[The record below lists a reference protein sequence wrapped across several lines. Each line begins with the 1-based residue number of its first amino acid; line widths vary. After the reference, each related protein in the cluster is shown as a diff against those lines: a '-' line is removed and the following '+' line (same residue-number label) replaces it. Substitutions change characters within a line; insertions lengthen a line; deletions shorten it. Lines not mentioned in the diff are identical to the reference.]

1 MLRAFLIKMKKIDN
15 IIQNLKPT
23 EKILF
28 YFFSAIFVVTSVIMI
43 IRVHTYFLVEVPTFG
58 GNFTEGVVG
67 PVRFINPI
75 IAISDTDRDVVSLVY
90 SGLLKNDLSGEL
102 IPDLAESY
110 NISED
115 GTIYNIILKDNIY
128 FHDGKEITAD
138 DVVFTVEKILD
149 PIIKSPRRA
158 NWEGVLVEKVSDK
171 ELNFILAKPYSPFI
185 QSLTVGIL
193 PKHIWENATPEEFP
207 FSEYNINP
215 IGSGPYKIEKITRNS
230 GGIPTTI
237 VLSAFNK
244 YNPEKPKIKNVT
256 FKFYQNENDLVK
268 AYTDKS
274 IDSIGG
280 LTLGTAND
288 ILNDRSIIKTSSLPR
303 VFGLFFNQNISP
315 VFLNKEVRQALEIST
330 PKKYIIDEVLFG
342 FGKPLN
348 GPAPSQIEEDDSKS
362 QGNIDE
368 AKELLLSSGWKIDE
382 EDAILFKEN
391 KDGKVRLSFSI
402 STSDSPELKRTAE
415 ILKEAWRKLGAE
427 VEIKVFEQSDLS
439 QNIIKGRK
447 YEALLFGKVVGEKS
461 DLYPFWHS
469 SQRMDPGLNI
479 SLYANITVDKNLEE
493 MQKNFNT
500 DENNERKVVII
511 NQIKEDLPAIFLF
524 SPDMIY
530 IPSPKIN
537 NINLKNI
544 SSSNERFLNITD
556 WYIETEKVWKI
567 FQSKN

>member
-28 YFFSAIFVVTSVIMI
+28 YFFSAIFVVTSVIML

-115 GTIYNIILKDNIY
+115 GTTYNIILKDNIY

-348 GPAPSQIEEDDSKS
+348 GPAPSQVEEDDSKS

-368 AKELLLSSGWKIDE
+368 AKELLLSSGWEMDE
-382 EDAILFKEN
+382 EEAILFKEN

-415 ILKEAWRKLGAE
+415 ILKETWQKLGAE

-447 YEALLFGKVVGEKS
+447 YETLLFGKVVGEKS

>member
-1 MLRAFLIKMKKIDN
+1 MKKIDN